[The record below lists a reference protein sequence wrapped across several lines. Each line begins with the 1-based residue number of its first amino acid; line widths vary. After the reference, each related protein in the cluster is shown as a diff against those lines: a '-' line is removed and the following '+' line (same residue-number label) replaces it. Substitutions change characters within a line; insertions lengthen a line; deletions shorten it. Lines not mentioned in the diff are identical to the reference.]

1 MYNICLEK
9 ITKFEK
15 MNINLNKQ
23 VAIVT
28 GSSSG
33 IGKGIAISLAKSG
46 AIVIV
51 NHSSEHSRPEAE
63 ETLKTIEENGGEG
76 FIIQCDVSKE
86 DQVLAMFQTTIEKY
100 GTVDILINNAGLQQ
114 DAPFVEMT
122 LAQWQKVID
131 VNLTGQFLCSREAI
145 KEFLKRGMTEKSKA
159 LGKIINISSVH
170 ETIPWAGHANY
181 ASSKGA
187 LRMLMQTLAQEYG
200 KQKIRVNNICPGAIQ
215 TPINKSAWDNKESFD
230 ALMTLIPYDRIGQPE
245 DIGNLAVFL
254 ASDYSDYITGAS
266 IYVDGGMT
274 SLESFADNG

>member
-1 MYNICLEK
+1 MD
-9 ITKFEK
+9 
-15 MNINLNKQ
+15 INLNKQ

-51 NHSSEHSRPEAE
+51 NHSSEHSRTEAE
-63 ETLKTIEENGGEG
+63 ETLKIISDNGGEG

-86 DQVLAMFQTTIEKY
+86 DQVLAMFQSTIEKY

-114 DAPFVEMT
+114 DAPFAEMT

-145 KEFLKRGMTEKSKA
+145 KEFLKRGMNDKSKA

-170 ETIPWAGHANY
+170 ETIP
-181 ASSKGA
+181 
-187 LRMLMQTLAQEYG
+187 
-200 KQKIRVNNICPGAIQ
+200 
-215 TPINKSAWDNKESFD
+215 
-230 ALMTLIPYDRIGQPE
+230 
-245 DIGNLAVFL
+245 
-254 ASDYSDYITGAS
+254 
-266 IYVDGGMT
+266 
-274 SLESFADNG
+274 